1 MGGVDWWERVWG
13 ALAAEVVKLAPS
25 DKLNFG
31 VRSQFYAERGG
42 VYVVYVKMWVY
53 TLTEVFVFVLSYAA
67 RWKWVRV

>member
-31 VRSQFYAERGG
+31 VRSQFYAEGG
-42 VYVVYVKMWVY
+42 DVYVVYVKMWVY
-53 TLTEVFVFVLSYAA
+53 TLT
-67 RWKWVRV
+67 